1 MTLESVA
8 KRQKLNKPPTF
19 SQDLLDE
26 NIALW
31 LVEDSVAFYKV
42 ESKRFR
48 EMLGSF
54 KQFTNF
60 QIKSADY
67 YRSKVTVLFQ
77 VYQQKMK
84 DYFTSFTGKVSFTS
98 DCWTSPNR
106 YSFMSV
112 TAHFVGEDFVLRS
125 LLLDF
130 IPMNKAHSGTY
141 LAECFLRSV
150 EVFGLEKRIGTLT
163 MDNASNN
170 QKMHK
175 ALQVELGHKG
185 IKFELNQALPCF
197 DHIINLAVQDF
208 IKVLEP
214 KRKSKEINGRDKPL
228 QEDQELDEEDLDEA
242 EEELDEAEAEGW
254 IHSLRKLL
262 YSIKKFF
269 ADCRREK
276 SKWMLKLDGIVYF
289 IC

>member
-1 MTLESVA
+1 
-8 KRQKLNKPPTF
+8 
-19 SQDLLDE
+19 
-26 NIALW
+26 
-31 LVEDSVAFYKV
+31 
-42 ESKRFR
+42 
-48 EMLGSF
+48 
-54 KQFTNF
+54 
-60 QIKSADY
+60 
-67 YRSKVTVLFQ
+67 
-77 VYQQKMK
+77 
-84 DYFTSFTGKVSFTS
+84 
-98 DCWTSPNR
+98 
-106 YSFMSV
+106 MSV

-262 YSIKKFF
+262 YSIKNSPTNM
-269 ADCRREK
+269 EK
-276 SKWMLKLDGIVYF
+276 LHLNQVLCGLPKRKIEMDVKTRWNSLFYMLRWCMNNKKVRFCKLIA
-289 IC
+289 